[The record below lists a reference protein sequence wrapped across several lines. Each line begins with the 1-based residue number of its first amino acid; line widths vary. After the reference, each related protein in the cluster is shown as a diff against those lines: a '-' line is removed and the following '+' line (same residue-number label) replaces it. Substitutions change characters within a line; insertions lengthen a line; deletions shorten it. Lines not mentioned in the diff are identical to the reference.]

1 MSRLQYL
8 LIVLIALVSI
18 AAVPIPAG
26 WRVPTQ
32 KELNQEWRKEKPHHF
47 WAIKAD
53 FNGDGIEDEAKLL
66 VTQKGQGAALFAF
79 VSQGKSFQTYLLDE
93 LDAVGWLEVMG
104 IDVVE
109 KGKYET
115 ACGKGYAD
123 CEPSEPEQ
131 IILKN
136 PGINYFKEGSANS
149 FFYWDGKKKAFSR
162 IWISD

>member
-1 MSRLQYL
+1 MPRLQYL
-8 LIVLIALVSI
+8 LIVLVALAGI

-26 WRVPTQ
+26 WRAPMP
-32 KELNQEWRKEKPHHF
+32 KELNQEWRKDKPHHF

-66 VTQKGQGAALFAF
+66 VKQKGRGAALFAF
-79 VSQGKSFQTYLLDE
+79 VSQGKSYKTYLLDE
-93 LDAVGWLEVMG
+93 PDEVGWLEVMG

-115 ACGKGYAD
+115 ACGKGYVD
-123 CEPSEPEQ
+123 CKPGEPEQ
-131 IILKN
+131 ITLKN
-136 PGINYFKEGSANS
+136 PGIDYFKEGSANS
-149 FFYWDGKKKAFSR
+149 FFYWDDKKRAFNR